1 MSRTDIDS
9 VREGRQEHGVCIFC
23 MCCRARCV
31 WDLGWH
37 CSKDCMCLLYVSTV
51 MSSQSV
57 SCRGDFFFRVVLW
70 CVLSRM
76 GRHLKG
82 ALPLWQSKCLSV
94 RLCAWRSLSSRA
106 YSRWS
111 KQAQQTSTSALHVS
125 QHSRQTVRMFD
136 FLCLC
141 LTLWWFVCLLLP
153 IWMSCIQ
160 LPVWLSHC
168 LIDEIRSEYTLP

>member
-1 MSRTDIDS
+1 
-9 VREGRQEHGVCIFC
+9 

-31 WDLGWH
+31 CDLGWH
-37 CSKDCMCLLYVSTV
+37 CSKDCMCVLYVSTV

-70 CVLSRM
+70 CVLSRI

-136 FLCLC
+136 FLSLFDPVVVRLSASPYLDVMHSAVC
-141 LTLWWFVCLLLP
+141 LTV
-153 IWMSCIQ
+153 S
-160 LPVWLSHC
+160 LS
-168 LIDEIRSEYTLP
+168 DRWD